1 VWVTKLST
9 RAGAQHGVDGRGS
22 AGAVGHR
29 QDLGEGAHL
38 LGRDRHEPVGQAGGH
53 GLALGGQEHPRDLAR
68 LCAAATVVSL
78 PVLIAGFLA
87 QDTLV
92 RGLSL
97 GAVK

>member
-1 VWVTKLST
+1 MSRSV
-9 RAGAQHGVDGRGS
+9 RPVDTASPS
-22 AGAVGHR
+22 AVR
-29 QDLGEGAHL
+29 NTPET
-38 LGRDRHEPVGQAGGH
+38 
-53 GLALGGQEHPRDLAR
+53 LAR